1 MSRNLPPNPIPTCNP
16 SVHEFGGKH
25 VPSISHTYPCTSGS
39 PPRLPKLQTYSR
51 NPMVALSCI
60 IPDALYLGRYVTI
73 FTSFHF
79 ISSSKLNVPP
89 PRRSSPLASLESAIE
104 PNLRTEHNIT
114 HIVSILEDWPSEGPH
129 HLTIDLDDSEMENL
143 LVQLPSVCDFIDQA
157 LDSGGVVLVHCFAG
171 ISRSATCV
179 IAYRKY

>member
-1 MSRNLPPNPIPTCNP
+1 MQQKCSRVWRKTRTQYLTHIPLHVRLSSRSFEASNLFKEPD
-16 SVHEFGGKH
+16 GG
-25 VPSISHTYPCTSGS
+25 
-39 PPRLPKLQTYSR
+39 PKLHHPRCPLSR
-51 NPMVALSCI
+51 QVRNNLHELPL
-60 IPDALYLGRYVTI
+60 
-73 FTSFHF
+73 HF
-79 ISSSKLNVPP
+79 QLKTERTTPP
-89 PRRSSPLASLESAIE
+89 RSSPLASLESAIE

-179 IAYRKY
+179 IAYCKY